1 MTWSNRVQF
10 YTLLFCTQSH
20 ACPFSFF
27 LVGCDAP
34 VHPLPAPI
42 YMIYTGCALDTGA
55 KGRKSNDV
63 TDYIT
68 ADLHFLSRVSVLRTG

>member
-1 MTWSNRVQF
+1 MPA
-10 YTLLFCTQSH
+10 LF
-20 ACPFSFF
+20 PFFWW
-27 LVGCDAP
+27 GAMHPP
-34 VHPLPAPI
+34 VHHPLPAPI